1 MPLVGSRPSWITNI
15 YPTMSLNTIIVED
28 EPLSRVFLHNL
39 LTEFCPG
46 INVVAKSS
54 TEDDAVASISNL
66 KPDLVFLD
74 IELQQG
80 TGFEVLKRIAA
91 DCPYIVFTT
100 AFDHHAMRAIQ
111 FSGVEYLHKPI
122 DIEGLQQVIESINE
136 KRKRNDAQQGIPH
149 LLQTLQNNYTPT
161 HLYIPTETG
170 IEYIPVKEIIRIE
183 GCDADSC
190 FILRSGEH
198 KRAKRNLR
206 EYELLLNNYS
216 FFRVHQLHLVNLR
229 EVNGKQS
236 SDLSTLLMS
245 DKSQVPVSPKKVEEL
260 RKLL

>member
-1 MPLVGSRPSWITNI
+1 
-15 YPTMSLNTIIVED
+15 MSLNTIIVED

-46 INVVAKSS
+46 INVVAKLS

-80 TGFEVLKRIAA
+80 TGFEVLKRIGN

-100 AFDHHAMRAIQ
+100 AFDHHAIKAIQ

-136 KRKRNDAQQGIPH
+136 KRNRRDAQLGIPH
-149 LLQTLQNNYTPT
+149 LLETLQNNYNPT
-161 HLYIPTETG
+161 HLYIPTDNG
-170 IEYIPVKEIIRIE
+170 IDYVPVKDIIRIE

-190 FILRSGEH
+190 FILRSGER
-198 KRAKRNLR
+198 KRAKRNLK

-216 FFRVHQLHLVNLR
+216 FFRVHQLHLINLR
-229 EVNGKQS
+229 EVGLKQTPE
-236 SDLSTLLMS
+236 LAMVVMS
-245 DKSQVPVSPKKVEEL
+245 DNSHVPVSPKKTEEL
-260 RKLL
+260 RKLLR